1 MASLNLRQIEVFR
14 AVMTTGTIAGAS
26 QLLFVSQP
34 AVSRLLAHT
43 EQRIGF
49 PLFQRIKGRLFATPE
64 AKKLFHAVE
73 HVYESV
79 QRVNHLAKDLALNR
93 TGILNLVSSPS
104 VGQSLIP
111 QAVANFRDVHPDCKV
126 TFACHSY
133 EHIQKLL
140 LSHQADL
147 GIISLPLEHPNLEI
161 TPLCLN
167 RLVCILHESHPL
179 GAKDIL
185 SLDDLCAWPMIG
197 YGADTPMGRLIAKHV
212 ESHGRQLSTVVE
224 VGSPQN
230 AGSMV
235 ETGMG
240 IALVDEFSVRSWSKA
255 RPILVRHF
263 DDAPMLEANLVHLR
277 YEPPAQLTRSFIQ
290 VLRELLVDHGFE
302 SLEDPAA
309 ELAAA

>member
-1 MASLNLRQIEVFR
+1 MAALNLRQIEVFR

-34 AVSRLLAHT
+34 AVSRLLSHT
-43 EQRIGF
+43 EQRIGY
-49 PLFQRIKGRLFATPE
+49 PLFERIKGRLFATPE

-73 HVYESV
+73 QVYEAV
-79 QRVNHLAKDLALNR
+79 QRVNQLSKDLALNR

-111 QAVANFRDVHPDCKV
+111 QAVANFREVHPDCKV

-133 EHIQKLL
+133 EHIQALL

-147 GIISLPLEHPNLEI
+147 GIISLPLTHPNLEI
-161 TPLCLN
+161 TPLCMN
-167 RLVCILHESHPL
+167 RLVCVMHDSHPL
-179 GAKDIL
+179 SAKKTL
-185 SLDDLCAWPMIG
+185 SLDDLCAWPMVG
-197 YGADTPMGRLIAKHV
+197 YGEDTPMGKLISRYFETH
-212 ESHGRQLSTVVE
+212 ERQLTTAVE

-240 IALVDEFSVRSWSKA
+240 IALVDEFSVRSWSRT
-255 RPILVRHF
+255 RPISVRPIE
-263 DDAPMLEANLVHLR
+263 DAPILQANLVHLR

-290 VLRELLVDHGFE
+290 VLRELVIDHGFE
-302 SLEDPAA
+302 TLTDEQAVDAIA
-309 ELAAA
+309 